1 MKKLLTLFLL
11 LCLIVG
17 CLGCTQP
24 GQQQTTGQF
33 IVHFIDLG
41 QSDSILL
48 EYEGKFA
55 LIDGGYAMAEK
66 LLRENRDKLDFIAGF
81 LLKYEVMDGEQFAA
95 AMEEA
100 RVHLVGLLIE
110 RATVKSCDPTFAKFL
125 LSEQEVLWPVPS
137 TAERVL
143 EVDIR
148 VTE

>member
-1 MKKLLTLFLL
+1 MEYQNGFARELLRYFYGAAENELPLL
-11 LCLIVG
+11 
-17 CLGCTQP
+17 Q
-24 GQQQTTGQF
+24 
-33 IVHFIDLG
+33 
-41 QSDSILL
+41 
-48 EYEGKFA
+48 KFA
-55 LIDGGYAMAEK
+55 RAKGVTVETLVSWS
-66 LLRENRDKLDFIAGF
+66 REHP
-81 LLKYEVMDGEQFAA
+81 EFAA